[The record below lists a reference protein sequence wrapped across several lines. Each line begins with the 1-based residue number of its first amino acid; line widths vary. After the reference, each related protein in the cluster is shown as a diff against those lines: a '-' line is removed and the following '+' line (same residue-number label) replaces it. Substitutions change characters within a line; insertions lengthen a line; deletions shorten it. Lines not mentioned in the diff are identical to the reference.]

1 MSTGKSKAGRDEL
14 TIRVQNSLKLST
26 KKEAENIINVV
37 ISELEHTLL
46 NNLATNGF
54 TLKLNSFGKFSVRH
68 RPGIYRK
75 IPFTGETKLTK
86 GKKKVKF
93 TTLGPLRQAEPVDN

>member
-14 TIRVQNSLKLST
+14 TVRVQQTLNLPT
-26 KKEAENIINVV
+26 KKEAEHIINVV
-37 ISELEHTLL
+37 VAELEHTLL
-46 NNLATNGF
+46 NNLAVNGF
-54 TLKLNSFGKFSVRH
+54 QLKLNSFGKFSIRH
-68 RPGIYRK
+68 KSGIRRK

>member
-37 ISELEHTLL
+37 VAEL
-46 NNLATNGF
+46 
-54 TLKLNSFGKFSVRH
+54 
-68 RPGIYRK
+68 
-75 IPFTGETKLTK
+75 
-86 GKKKVKF
+86 
-93 TTLGPLRQAEPVDN
+93 